1 MARGKKPSVR
11 YWDSRGGYCCWIGK
25 DQHLLAK
32 GPKDDPTGPTY
43 LHALD
48 RFRKLLALEADKGTD
63 DYLVSAMLNQYRTHL
78 HATRKSAVPNI
89 FEGMAK
95 GFAAEF
101 GNKKVCE
108 LQPHMMEAW
117 LSHRDTW
124 NNTSKAHAG
133 RLILGAVSWARR
145 KGYIQTDPLAGRVDL
160 PQPVLRG
167 REARMSEELMDLLI
181 SEAKANRHKST
192 EFSDL
197 LWALRLTGARP
208 GEIRNAEAHNYSK
221 GKLVFRWNTT
231 VGYVHKN
238 AKKTQRDRIIFL
250 TPDLQAHVEK
260 LVKLHPE
267 GPLFRT
273 PRGMKWSLT
282 SIANNWSRLLGRK
295 TIVDY
300 CRQYGINRKT
310 LKMYNFR
317 HSFLTNWIERA
328 GDIYTVA
335 QLCGTSVKMVETRY
349 GHPDVDRLH
358 EKYLAFMGGN

>member
-32 GPKDDPTGPTY
+32 GPKDDPIGPTY
-43 LHALD
+43 LKALD
-48 RFRKLLALEADKGTD
+48 RFRKLLSLETDKGTD
-63 DYLVSAMLNQYRTHL
+63 DYLVSSLLNQYRTHL
-78 HATRKSAVPNI
+78 HATRKSDVPNI
-89 FEGMAK
+89 FEVMAR

-101 GNKKVCE
+101 GSKKVCE
-108 LQPHMMEAW
+108 LEPHMMETW
-117 LSHRDTW
+117 LGRQDNW

-133 RLILGAVSWARR
+133 TLILGAVSWARR
-145 KGYIQTDPLAGRVDL
+145 KGYIKTDPLAGRVDL

-167 REARMSEELMDLLI
+167 REARMADDLMDLLI
-181 SEAKANRHKST
+181 SEAKAHQSKST
-192 EFSDL
+192 EFSEF
-197 LWALRLTGARP
+197 LWTLRLTGARP

-221 GKLVFRWNTT
+221 GRLIFRWNTT
-231 VGYVHKN
+231 IGYVHKN

-250 TPDLQAHVEK
+250 TPELQAHVEK
-260 LVKLHPE
+260 LVKQHPT
-267 GPLFRT
+267 GTLFRT
-273 PRGMKWSLT
+273 PRGKKWSPT
-282 SIANNWSRLLGRK
+282 SIANNWHRLLKRK
-295 TIVDY
+295 AVADY
-300 CRQYGINRKT
+300 CKEQGIDRKT

-335 QLCGTSVKMVETRY
+335 QLCGTSVKMVEKRY
-349 GHPDVDRLH
+349 GHPDVNRLH